1 MQGSSWRELYKAA
14 VLEIDLSKMQ
24 LRIDAAVAA
33 VQRRVEE
40 VAISE
45 GESHA
50 EVQEMS
56 DALQILRSLRKM
68 NDRISGPQVMPKNN
82 SPQQGVL

>member
-1 MQGSSWRELYKAA
+1 MQGTSWRELYKAA
-14 VLEIDLSKMQ
+14 MLEIDLSKMQ

-33 VQRRVEE
+33 VHVRMEE

-45 GESHA
+45 GDSRA

-56 DALQILRSLRKM
+56 DALQNLRSLRKM
-68 NDRISGPQVMPKNN
+68 NDRISSPPVAPKSN
-82 SPQQGVL
+82 SPQEGVL

>member
-1 MQGSSWRELYKAA
+1 MQDSSWRELYKAA

-24 LRIDAAVAA
+24 ARIDAAVAT
-33 VQRRVEE
+33 VQRRMNE

-45 GESHA
+45 GGRLA
-50 EVQEMS
+50 DAQEMS
-56 DALQILRSLRKM
+56 DALQILHSLRKM
-68 NDRISGPQVMPKNN
+68 DRRIAGPQAMPKSN

>member
-24 LRIDAAVAA
+24 SRIDAAVAA
-33 VQRRVEE
+33 VQRRMNE

-45 GESHA
+45 SGRLA
-50 EVQEMS
+50 EAQEMS

-68 NDRISGPQVMPKNN
+68 DDRIPCPQVMPNNN